1 LGLTHQRGANDV
13 DSLGGGGGGNG
24 RGNAGGAFW
33 VTSLHAH
40 SGSGDDE
47 PRRCVSN
54 RFELF

>member
-1 LGLTHQRGANDV
+1 VQMMLTHW
-13 DSLGGGGGGNG
+13 GGGGGNG